1 MANVLLETKGLTK
14 YFGGLCAVNNVDMH
28 VNDDEVVGLIGPNG
42 AGKTTFFNLI
52 TSFIRPTRGQIL
64 FDGKDITF
72 KKPHDIAKLGIGRT
86 FQLVTP
92 LRNFTVQENV
102 AASFY
107 LHANTSLWCALFKT
121 PTYRQKEEEIL
132 EQTGDIL
139 RLTQLIDVQHK
150 LADQLPHGYQKLL
163 GLARAL
169 AVKPRLLLLD
179 EPVGGMTPEEIRL
192 GMEVIRKLHSQGIA
206 ILIVEHNMQVMELC
220 DRVIVLNFGNK
231 IAEGLPEKIRANED
245 VIQAYFG
252 VEHAAER

>member
-14 YFGGLCAVNNVDMH
+14 YFGGLCAVDHVDMH
-28 VNDDEVVGLIGPNG
+28 VNEDEIIGLIGPNG
-42 AGKTTFFNLI
+42 AGKTTLFNLI
-52 TSFIRPTRGQIL
+52 TSIIQPTKGQVL

-72 KKPHDIAKLGIGRT
+72 KKSHDVAKLGIGRT
-86 FQLVTP
+86 FQLVAP
-92 LRNFTVQENV
+92 LRDFTVQENV

-107 LHANTSLWCALFKT
+107 LYAKTNLWRALLKT
-121 PTYRQKEEEIL
+121 PIYRKKEEEIL
-132 EQTGDIL
+132 EQTRDIL
-139 RLTQLIDVQHK
+139 QLTQLIDVEHK

-169 AVKPRLLLLD
+169 AIKPKLLLLD

-192 GMEVIRKLHSQGIA
+192 GMEVIRKVHSQGIA

-220 DRVIVLNFGNK
+220 DRVVVLNFGHK
-231 IAEGLPEKIRANED
+231 IAEGLPEEVRQNRD

-252 VEHAAER
+252 VEHAA

>member
-14 YFGGLCAVNNVDMH
+14 YFGGLCAVDHVDMH
-28 VNDDEVVGLIGPNG
+28 VNEDEIIGLIGPNG

-52 TSFIRPTRGQIL
+52 TSIIRPTMGQVL

-72 KKPHDIAKLGIGRT
+72 KKSHDVAKLGIGRT
-86 FQLVTP
+86 FQLVAP
-92 LRNFTVQENV
+92 LRDFTVQENV

-107 LHANTSLWCALFKT
+107 LHAKINLWRALLKT
-121 PTYRQKEEEIL
+121 PIYRKKEEEIL
-132 EQTGDIL
+132 EQTRDIL
-139 RLTQLIDVQHK
+139 QLTQLIDVEHK

-192 GMEVIRKLHSQGIA
+192 GMEVIRKVRSQGIA

-220 DRVIVLNFGNK
+220 DRVVVLNFGHK
-231 IAEGLPEKIRANED
+231 IAEGLPEEVRQNKD

-252 VEHAAER
+252 VEHAA

>member
-1 MANVLLETKGLTK
+1 MANVLLETRGLTK
-14 YFGGLCAVNNVDMH
+14 FFGGLCAVEDVDMH
-28 VNDDEVVGLIGPNG
+28 VNDDEIVGLIGPNG

-52 TSFIRPTRGQIL
+52 TGITRPTKGQIL

-72 KKPHDIAKLGIGRT
+72 KKPHDVAKLGIGRT
-86 FQLVTP
+86 FQLVAP

-107 LHANTSLWCALFKT
+107 LYAEPSLWHALLKT
-121 PTYRQKEEEIL
+121 STYRKKEEAIL
-132 EQTGDIL
+132 EKTRDIL
-139 RLTQLIDVQHK
+139 QLTQLSDVEHK

-169 AVKPRLLLLD
+169 AVKPKLLLLD

-192 GMEVIRKLHSQGIA
+192 GMDVIRKVRSQGIA
-206 ILIVEHNMQVMELC
+206 ILLVEHNMQVMELC
-220 DRVIVLNFGNK
+220 DRVVVLNFGHK
-231 IAEGLPEKIRANED
+231 IAEGLPQEIRANKD

-252 VEHAAER
+252 VKHAA